1 MNVPFV
7 DLKSQY
13 QSIKPEIQAAINAV
27 LDRGDYILGQD
38 VKLFEEEFSAICE
51 VKHTIACSNGTD
63 ALVMALQACGIGS
76 GDEVITVANTWVST
90 VFAITTVGAKPV
102 FADIDP
108 DTHLIDL
115 DSIRASLSN
124 KTKAILPVHLYGQAC
139 DMTSI
144 MQIAKEKNLKVIE
157 DACQAH
163 LSEWKGQKVG
173 SFGDAAAFSFYP
185 GKNLGAY
192 GDAGCVTTNDPQVA
206 DRIRLL
212 QNMGQKTKHHHEC
225 IGLNMRMDTLQAAIL
240 RVKLKHLEQWTNA
253 RRTATSRYHE
263 LLEGSSVK
271 IVREN
276 PNAKHVYHL
285 FVVECD
291 NRDEIVSELQSQGV
305 GAQIHYPT
313 PIHLQPCYQ
322 SLGLPEESLLVTKK
336 VVSRI
341 LSLPIYPEITEH
353 QQKSVVS
360 AVNNS

>member
-13 QSIKPEIQAAINAV
+13 ESIKPEIQAAINAV

-63 ALVMALQACGIGS
+63 ALVMALQSCGIGS

-90 VFAITTVGAKPV
+90 VFAISTVGAKPV
-102 FADIDP
+102 FADIEP
-108 DTHLIDL
+108 DTHLIDPE
-115 DSIRASLSN
+115 SIRSVITP

-139 DMTSI
+139 DMTAI
-144 MQIAKEKNLKVIE
+144 MQIAEEKNLKVIE

-192 GDAGCVTTNDPQVA
+192 GDAGCVTTNDPQIA

-240 RVKLKHLEQWTNA
+240 RVKLKYLKKWTDN
-253 RRTATSRYHE
+253 RRKAASTYLKLLSDTSIKA
-263 LLEGSSVK
+263 VK
-271 IVREN
+271 EN
-276 PNAKHVYHL
+276 RHAKHVYHL
-285 FVVECD
+285 FVIEHE
-291 NRDEIVSELQSQGV
+291 NRDNLVFKLQSKGI
-305 GAQIHYPT
+305 GAQVHYPK
-313 PIHLQPCYQ
+313 PIHLQPCYN
-322 SLGLPEESLLVTKK
+322 SLYAQNNKLRITEEATKK
-336 VVSRI
+336 I
-341 LSLPIYPEITEH
+341 ISLPIYPEITPDKLENIISIV
-353 QQKSVVS
+353 K
-360 AVNNS
+360 NY